1 MMKYGIVAFP
11 SKQLQDFANSYRK
24 RYDSH
29 YAKITPHIT
38 LKAGVT
44 EVEDSQIESIS
55 EYVKE
60 ICHQFSP
67 LKIHVTKVSSFAPV
81 NNAIYLKVEPTEELL
96 NLHNALHTER
106 FGGKA
111 EYKFV
116 PHITIAQDMSSGEH
130 DDIYGQLRM
139 TKVDFSE
146 VINRIHLLYQLE
158 DGSWTVYE
166 TYRLTGEV

>member
-1 MMKYGIVAFP
+1 MKYGIVAFP

-29 YAKITPHIT
+29 YAKITPHMTI
-38 LKAGVT
+38 KGVT
-44 EVEDSQIESIS
+44 EVEDSQIDSIS
-55 EYVKE
+55 EHVKE
-60 ICHQFSP
+60 ICNHFSP
-67 LKIHVTKVSSFAPV
+67 LKIHVSKVSSFAPV
-81 NNAIYLKVEPTEELL
+81 NNAIYLKVDPTDELL
-96 NLHNALHTER
+96 DLYNTLHTEQ
-106 FGGKA
+106 FGGPA

-166 TYRLTGEV
+166 TYRLTGEA

>member
-1 MMKYGIVAFP
+1 MKYGIVAFP

-29 YAKITPHIT
+29 YTKITPHIT
-38 LKAGVT
+38 LKGVT
-44 EVEDSQIESIS
+44 EVKDSQIDSIS
-55 EYVKE
+55 GAVKE
-60 ICHQFSP
+60 ICNHFSP
-67 LKIHVTKVSSFAPV
+67 LKIHVSKINSFAPV
-81 NNAIYLKVEPTEELL
+81 NNAIYLKIDPTEELL
-96 NLHNALHTER
+96 DLHDALHKDPL
-106 FGGKA
+106 GGKA

-130 DDIYGQLRM
+130 DDIFGQLRM
-139 TKVDFSE
+139 TNVDFSE
-146 VINRIHLLYQLE
+146 NINRIHLLYQLE

>member
-1 MMKYGIVAFP
+1 MKYGIVVFP

-38 LKAGVT
+38 LKGVT
-44 EVEDSQIESIS
+44 EIEDSQIDRIS
-55 EYVKE
+55 QSVKE
-60 ICHQFSP
+60 ICNHFVP
-67 LKIHVTKVSSFAPV
+67 LTIHVSKVSSFAPV
-81 NNAIYLKVEPTEELL
+81 NNAIYLKVEPTEEILD
-96 NLHNALHTER
+96 LHDALHTVQ

-116 PHITIAQDMSSGEH
+116 PHITLAQDMSSGEH

-139 TKVDFSE
+139 TKVDFTE
-146 VINRIHLLYQLE
+146 IINRIHLLYQLE

-166 TYRLTGEV
+166 TYRLTGEA